1 MALERFVFL
10 LRAMAT
16 AGQKIVFQ
24 LDGNAQIHKSFIIM
38 ASVFMFSKALEKLL
52 VRMMYCGTK
61 RLDSE
66 LLLCIRMRQ
75 VMGSQMCS
83 SFKCS

>member
-1 MALERFVFL
+1 MCFEAICLFATV
-10 LRAMAT
+10 RAMAT

-52 VRMMYCGTK
+52 VRMM
-61 RLDSE
+61 LP
-66 LLLCIRMRQ
+66 LLNGLWYQEVR
-75 VMGSQMCS
+75 
-83 SFKCS
+83 